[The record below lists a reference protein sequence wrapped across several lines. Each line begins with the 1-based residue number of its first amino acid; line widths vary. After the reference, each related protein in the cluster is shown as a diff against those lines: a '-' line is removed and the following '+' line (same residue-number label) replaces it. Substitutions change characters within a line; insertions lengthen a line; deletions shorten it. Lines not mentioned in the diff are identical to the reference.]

1 MEMKH
6 FKAMDDDSNNVD
18 VFNRLTSSLLVLI
31 VSYLPFREA
40 ARTCILSKQWVDVW
54 RETTN
59 LEFNENFF
67 VKPEET
73 KENQMILRNSFID
86 FVRQFVAQYPQ
97 KGIQRFAL
105 ACSDPQAFLS
115 DIRNFVVFAIS
126 RNVREL
132 ELDFSDPTWREDSLD
147 SHQPAFELPLQIYQ
161 HKRLVLLKLF
171 SCRFDAS
178 RFTNFSTLKSVSLGW
193 TGISVVSIKALL
205 VNCPLIESLS
215 LKKCWDLEHFEI
227 SLPNLRLKNLVL
239 DNCNF
244 IQDWFCIEGPKL
256 EFLKYSGRIGHFH
269 MSNQRNMVE
278 ADLDF
283 GMEPEFDDVGSLL
296 YDFLQEFYAVQILTV
311 CSVLLQIIPQG
322 DEPFGLQSPLNVR
335 HLILKA
341 AVHFNEYFG
350 IRFMLRSCPHL
361 EILTFDIG
369 PAKIFPDYAPPF
381 RFNPHE
387 FWSKDLRIQRCIR
400 SSLKVVNVKGFRG
413 TLSELYVL
421 RYIICFGDQLREL
434 NLYVANEEGE
444 NGENRDTYMERVE
457 LLLKFIKRH
466 QQLHV
471 SVFL

>member
-1 MEMKH
+1 MKH

-283 GMEPEFDDVGSLL
+283 GMELEFDDVGSLL

-311 CSVLLQIIPQG
+311 CSVLLQ
-322 DEPFGLQSPLNVR
+322 
-335 HLILKA
+335 
-341 AVHFNEYFG
+341 
-350 IRFMLRSCPHL
+350 
-361 EILTFDIG
+361 
-369 PAKIFPDYAPPF
+369 DYAPPF